1 MDYYEACSHCGAV
14 VCGPEPRPYRSAC
27 PRCGARSSWR
37 LATPDEADAFRKG
50 EAWRRRIEKAERR
63 RAEGDGALDSP
74 LGRRLSILLFVAIVL
89 GTCFGPVEEEED
101 D

>member
-1 MDYYEACSHCGAV
+1 MDHFEACSHCGTV

-37 LATPDEADAFRKG
+37 RATPGEAEAFLER
-50 EAWRRRIEKAERR
+50 EAWRRQLEKAERK

-74 LGRRLSILLFVAIVL
+74 LGRRLTLLLFVAIVL
-89 GTCFGPVEEEED
+89 GTCFGPREED